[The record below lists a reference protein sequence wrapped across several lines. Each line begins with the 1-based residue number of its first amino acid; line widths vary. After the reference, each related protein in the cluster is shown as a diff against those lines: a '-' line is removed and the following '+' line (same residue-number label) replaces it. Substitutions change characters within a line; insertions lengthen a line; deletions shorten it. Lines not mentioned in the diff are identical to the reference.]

1 MVKKIYLEHSQLNQ
15 LNDKLGK
22 FLDHDCY
29 DLVLT
34 EDTDVYEPLTPFQLA
49 LGEEHSERN
58 LLCKF
63 RKNVF
68 PKEMTDAAFKHLRS
82 GAMMSDNRGLAA
94 GAERDTAF
102 QKLPDGEGS
111 RRWVTEREKAVLQY
125 LAQGSTRSIDDQ
137 DRLQEIYENTPDT
150 PLQGRGAGGNKE
162 NGDVRAGAIWIVG
175 KTKALDFDFDK
186 WYADVRIKDANERR
200 QAAHHI
206 LFDMIS
212 DTTYANGVRSGVGGF
227 MDRYPRIPF
236 CRETGWQSNNK
247 DKYEASLALFEAAN
261 EVFKREVP
269 IRWAGQA
276 EAMKQIGEDWRIGN
290 TVYTTLTIN
299 RDFRTAAHRDVGDL
313 CECYETPGVNIPKGF
328 SNLLVLDNG
337 KQYNGFY
344 LCFPEFRVAA
354 DIRAGDMIL
363 MNAHRIHSNSPAFDY
378 EKDFERMSVVM
389 YFRESMISCGSR
401 KYEECR
407 REFVYM
413 RRDSNEH
420 PDRPR
425 NEQGVLSD
433 SWNGVS
439 PGMWNTVEWANY
451 LGHNGFSEEANAVLN
466 SLRLEEKF

>member
-1 MVKKIYLEHSQLNQ
+1 MIKQIYLEHSQLNQ
-15 LNDKLGK
+15 MNHTLGK

-29 DLVLT
+29 DIVLT
-34 EDTDVYEPLTPFQLA
+34 EDTDVYEPLTPLQL
-49 LGEEHSERN
+49 LMGEEHSEKN

-68 PKEMTDAAFKHLRS
+68 PKEMTDAAYTHLRS

-125 LAQGSTRSIDDQ
+125 LAQGSPRSIDDRDMLQ
-137 DRLQEIYENTPDT
+137 DIYDRTPDT

-162 NGDVRAGAIWIVG
+162 RGDVRAGAIWIVN
-175 KTKALDFDFDK
+175 KTLDFDFNK
-186 WYADVRIKDANERR
+186 WYADVSIKDANERR
-200 QAAHHI
+200 QAAHHV

-269 IRWAGQA
+269 NRWAGQA
-276 EAMKQIGEDWRIGN
+276 AAMEQLGEDWRIGN
-290 TVYTTLTIN
+290 TVFTTLTIN

-313 CECYETPGVNIPKGF
+313 CESYETANNPRGF

-354 DIRAGDMIL
+354 DIRAGDLIM

-378 EKDFERMSVVM
+378 EEGFERMSVVM
-389 YFRESMISCGSR
+389 YFRDSMLSCGSR

-413 RRDSNEH
+413 RRDNKEH
-420 PDRPR
+420 PLWY
-425 NEQGVLSD
+425 E

-439 PGMWNTVEWANY
+439 PGMWDTEEWANY
-451 LGHNGFSEEANAVLN
+451 LGHNGFLVEANEVLN
-466 SLRLEEKF
+466 SLGLEQTF

>member
-15 LNDKLGK
+15 MNHTLGK

-49 LGEEHSERN
+49 LGEEHSEKN

-68 PKEMTDAAFKHLRS
+68 PKEMTDAAYTHLRS

-125 LAQGSTRSIDDQ
+125 LAQGSPRSIDDRDMLQ
-137 DRLQEIYENTPDT
+137 DIYDRTPDT
-150 PLQGRGAGGNKE
+150 PLQGRGAGGNKDR
-162 NGDVRAGAIWIVG
+162 GDVRAGAIWIVN
-175 KTKALDFDFDK
+175 KTLDFDFSK
-186 WYADVRIKDANERR
+186 WYADVSVKDANERR
-200 QAAHHI
+200 QAAHHV

-247 DKYEASLALFEAAN
+247 DKYEASIALFETAN

-269 IRWAGQA
+269 NRWAGQA
-276 EAMKQIGEDWRIGN
+276 AAMEQLGEDWRIGN

-313 CECYETPGVNIPKGF
+313 CESYETANNPRGF

-337 KQYNGFY
+337 KHYNGFY

-354 DIRAGDMIL
+354 DIRAGDMIM

-378 EKDFERMSVVM
+378 EEGFERMSVVM
-389 YFRESMISCGSR
+389 YFRESMLSCGSR

-413 RRDSNEH
+413 RRDNKEH
-420 PDRPR
+420 PLWH
-425 NEQGVLSD
+425 E

-439 PGMWNTVEWANY
+439 PGMWDTEEWANY
-451 LGHNGFSEEANAVLN
+451 LGHNGFLEQANEVLN
-466 SLRLEEKF
+466 SLGLEQTF

>member
-1 MVKKIYLEHSQLNQ
+1 MVKQIYLEHSQLNQ
-15 LNDKLGK
+15 MNHTLGK

-29 DLVLT
+29 DIVLT
-34 EDTDVYEPLTPFQLA
+34 EDTDVYEPLTPLQL
-49 LGEEHSERN
+49 LMGEEHSEKN

-68 PKEMTDAAFKHLRS
+68 PKEMIDAAYTHLRS

-125 LAQGSTRSIDDQ
+125 LAQGSPRSIDDRDMLQ
-137 DRLQEIYENTPDT
+137 DIYERTPDT

-162 NGDVRAGAIWIVG
+162 RGDVRAGAIWIVN
-175 KTKALDFDFDK
+175 KTLDFDFNK
-186 WYADVRIKDANERR
+186 WYADVSIKDANERR
-200 QAAHHI
+200 QAAHHV

-269 IRWAGQA
+269 NRWAGQA
-276 EAMKQIGEDWRIGN
+276 AAMEQLGEDWRIGN
-290 TVYTTLTIN
+290 TVFTTLTIN

-313 CECYETPGVNIPKGF
+313 CESYETANNPRGF

-354 DIRAGDMIL
+354 DIRAGDLIM

-378 EKDFERMSVVM
+378 EEGFERMSVVM
-389 YFRESMISCGSR
+389 YFRDSMLSCGSR

-413 RRDSNEH
+413 RRDNKEH
-420 PDRPR
+420 PLWH
-425 NEQGVLSD
+425 E

-439 PGMWNTVEWANY
+439 PGMWDTEEWANY
-451 LGHNGFSEEANAVLN
+451 LGHNGFLEQANEVLN
-466 SLRLEEKF
+466 SLGLEQTF

>member
-15 LNDKLGK
+15 MNHTLGK

-49 LGEEHSERN
+49 LGEEHSEKN

-68 PKEMTDAAFKHLRS
+68 PKEMTDAAYTHLRS

-125 LAQGSTRSIDDQ
+125 LAQGSPRSIDDRDMLQ
-137 DRLQEIYENTPDT
+137 DIYDRTPDT
-150 PLQGRGAGGNKE
+150 PLQGRGAGGNKDR
-162 NGDVRAGAIWIVG
+162 GDVRAGAIWIVN
-175 KTKALDFDFDK
+175 KTLDFDFSK
-186 WYADVRIKDANERR
+186 WYADVSVKDANERR
-200 QAAHHI
+200 QAAHHV

-247 DKYEASLALFEAAN
+247 DKYEASIALFETAN

-269 IRWAGQA
+269 NRWAGQA
-276 EAMKQIGEDWRIGN
+276 AAMEQLGEDWRIGN

-313 CECYETPGVNIPKGF
+313 CESYETANNPRGF

-337 KQYNGFY
+337 KHYNGFY

-354 DIRAGDMIL
+354 DIRAGDMIM

-378 EKDFERMSVVM
+378 EEGFERMSVVM
-389 YFRESMISCGSR
+389 YFRESMLSCGSR

-413 RRDSNEH
+413 RRDNKEH
-420 PDRPR
+420 PLWH
-425 NEQGVLSD
+425 E

-439 PGMWNTVEWANY
+439 PSMWDTEEWANY
-451 LGHNGFSEEANAVLN
+451 LGHNGFLEQANEVLN
-466 SLRLEEKF
+466 SLGLEQTF

>member
-1 MVKKIYLEHSQLNQ
+1 MVKQIYLEHSQLNQ
-15 LNDKLGK
+15 MNHTLGK

-34 EDTDVYEPLTPFQLA
+34 EDTDVYEPLTPLQL
-49 LGEEHSERN
+49 LMGEEHSEKN

-68 PKEMTDAAFKHLRS
+68 PKEMTDAAYTHLRS

-125 LAQGSTRSIDDQ
+125 LAQGSPRSIDDQ
-137 DRLQEIYENTPDT
+137 DMLQDIYDKTPDT
-150 PLQGRGAGGNKE
+150 PLQGRGAGGNKDR
-162 NGDVRAGAIWIVG
+162 GDVRAGAIWIVN
-175 KTKALDFDFDK
+175 KTLDFDFSK
-186 WYADVRIKDANERR
+186 WYADVSVKDANERR

-247 DKYEASLALFEAAN
+247 DKYEASISLFEAAN

-269 IRWAGQA
+269 NRWAGQA
-276 EAMKQIGEDWRIGN
+276 AAMEQLGEDWRIGN

-313 CECYETPGVNIPKGF
+313 CESYETSNNPRGF

-354 DIRAGDMIL
+354 DIRAGDMIM

-378 EKDFERMSVVM
+378 EEGFERMSVVM
-389 YFRESMISCGSR
+389 YFRDSMLNCGSR

-413 RRDSNEH
+413 RRDNKEH
-420 PDRPR
+420 KLWH
-425 NEQGVLSD
+425 E

-439 PGMWNTVEWANY
+439 PGMWDTEEWANY
-451 LGHNGFSEEANAVLN
+451 LGHNGFLAEANEVLN
-466 SLRLEEKF
+466 KLGLEQIF

>member
-1 MVKKIYLEHSQLNQ
+1 MVKTIYLEHSQLNQ
-15 LNDKLGK
+15 MNHTLGK

-49 LGEEHSERN
+49 LGEENSEKN

-63 RKNVF
+63 RKKVF
-68 PKEMTDAAFKHLRS
+68 PKEMTDAAYTHLRS

-94 GAERDTAF
+94 GVERDTAF

-125 LAQGSTRSIDDQ
+125 LAQGSPRSVDDR
-137 DRLQEIYENTPDT
+137 DRLQEIYDGTPNT

-162 NGDVRAGAIWIVG
+162 LGSVRAGAIWIVN
-175 KTKALDFDFDK
+175 KTVNFDFDK
-186 WYADVRIKDANERR
+186 WFADVSTKNASERR
-200 QAAHHI
+200 QAAHHV

-236 CRETGWQSNNK
+236 CRETGWSAGNK
-247 DKYEASLALFEAAN
+247 DKYEASIALFEAAN

-276 EAMKQIGEDWRIGN
+276 AAMEQLGEDWRIGN

-337 KQYNGFY
+337 KQYQGFY
-344 LCFPEFRVAA
+344 LCFPEFRVAV
-354 DIRAGDMIL
+354 DIRAGDMIM
-363 MNAHRIHSNSPAFDY
+363 MNAHRIHSNSPAFAY
-378 EKDFERMSVVM
+378 EEDFERMSVVM

-413 RRDSNEH
+413 RRDNKEH
-420 PDRPR
+420 PLWH
-425 NEQGVLSD
+425 E

-439 PGMWNTVEWANY
+439 PSMWDTEEWANY
-451 LGHNGFSEEANAVLN
+451 LGHNGFLAEANEVLN
-466 SLRLEEKF
+466 KMGLEQTF

>member
-1 MVKKIYLEHSQLNQ
+1 MVKQIYLEHSQLNQ
-15 LNDKLGK
+15 MNHTLGK

-29 DLVLT
+29 DIVLT
-34 EDTDVYEPLTPFQLA
+34 EDTDVYEPLTPLQL
-49 LGEEHSERN
+49 LMGEEHSEKN

-68 PKEMTDAAFKHLRS
+68 PKEMTDAAYTHLRS

-125 LAQGSTRSIDDQ
+125 LAQGSPRSIDDRDMLQ
-137 DRLQEIYENTPDT
+137 DIYDRTPDT

-162 NGDVRAGAIWIVG
+162 RGDVRAGAIWIVN
-175 KTKALDFDFDK
+175 KTLDFDFNK
-186 WYADVRIKDANERR
+186 WYADVSIKDANERR
-200 QAAHHI
+200 QAAHHV

-269 IRWAGQA
+269 NRWAGQA
-276 EAMKQIGEDWRIGN
+276 AAMEQLGEDWRIGN
-290 TVYTTLTIN
+290 TVFTTLTIN

-313 CECYETPGVNIPKGF
+313 CESYETANNPRGF

-354 DIRAGDMIL
+354 DIRAGDLIM

-378 EKDFERMSVVM
+378 EEGFERMSVVM
-389 YFRESMISCGSR
+389 YFRDSMLSCGSR

-413 RRDSNEH
+413 RRDNKEH
-420 PDRPR
+420 PLWY
-425 NEQGVLSD
+425 E

-439 PGMWNTVEWANY
+439 PGMWDTEEWANY
-451 LGHNGFSEEANAVLN
+451 LGHNGFLVEANEVLN
-466 SLRLEEKF
+466 SLGLEQTF

>member
-15 LNDKLGK
+15 MNHTLGK

-29 DLVLT
+29 DIVLT
-34 EDTDVYEPLTPFQLA
+34 EDTDVYEPLTPLQILM
-49 LGEEHSERN
+49 GEEHSEKN

-68 PKEMTDAAFKHLRS
+68 PKEMTDAAYTHLRS

-125 LAQGSTRSIDDQ
+125 LAQGSPLSIDGRDL
-137 DRLQEIYENTPDT
+137 LQEIYETTPDT

-162 NGDVRAGAIWIVG
+162 RGEVRAGAIWIVN
-175 KTKALDFDFDK
+175 KTLDFDFSK
-186 WYADVRIKDANERR
+186 WYADVSVKDANERR

-236 CRETGWQSNNK
+236 CRETGWQANNK
-247 DKYEASLALFEAAN
+247 DKYEASIALFEAAN
-261 EVFKREVP
+261 EIFKREVP

-276 EAMKQIGEDWRIGN
+276 EAMRQLGEDWRIGN

-313 CECYETPGVNIPKGF
+313 CESYETSNNPRGF

-354 DIRAGDMIL
+354 DIRAGDMIM

-378 EKDFERMSVVM
+378 EEGFERMSVVM
-389 YFRESMISCGSR
+389 YFRESMLNCGSR

-413 RRDSNEH
+413 RRDNKEH
-420 PDRPR
+420 PLWH
-425 NEQGVLSD
+425 E

-439 PGMWNTVEWANY
+439 PGMWDTEEWANY
-451 LGHNGFSEEANAVLN
+451 LGNNGFHEQANEILN
-466 SLRLEEKF
+466 SLGLEQTF

>member
-1 MVKKIYLEHSQLNQ
+1 
-15 LNDKLGK
+15 
-22 FLDHDCY
+22 
-29 DLVLT
+29 
-34 EDTDVYEPLTPFQLA
+34 LTPFQLA

-68 PKEMTDAAFKHLRS
+68 PKEMTDAAYTHLRS

-125 LAQGSTRSIDDQ
+125 LAQGSPRSIDDQ
-137 DRLQEIYENTPDT
+137 DMLQDIYDKTPDT
-150 PLQGRGAGGNKE
+150 PLQGRGAGGNKDR
-162 NGDVRAGAIWIVG
+162 GDVRAGAIWIVN
-175 KTKALDFDFDK
+175 KTLDFDFDK
-186 WYADVRIKDANERR
+186 WYADVSVKDANERR
-200 QAAHHI
+200 QAAHHV

-236 CRETGWQSNNK
+236 CRETGWQANHK
-247 DKYEASLALFEAAN
+247 DKYEASVALFEAAN

-269 IRWAGQA
+269 NRWAGQA
-276 EAMKQIGEDWRIGN
+276 EAMEKLGEDWRIGN
-290 TVYTTLTIN
+290 TVFTTLTIN

-313 CECYETPGVNIPKGF
+313 CESYETANNPRGF

-354 DIRAGDMIL
+354 DIRAGDLIM

-378 EKDFERMSVVM
+378 EEGFERMSVVM
-389 YFRESMISCGSR
+389 YFRESMLSCGSR

-413 RRDSNEH
+413 RRDNKEH
-420 PDRPR
+420 PSWH
-425 NEQGVLSD
+425 E

-439 PGMWNTVEWANY
+439 PSMWDTEEWANY
-451 LGHNGFSEEANAVLN
+451 LGHNGFLAEANEVLN
-466 SLRLEEKF
+466 KLGLEQTF

>member
-1 MVKKIYLEHSQLNQ
+1 MVKQIYLEHSQLNQ
-15 LNDKLGK
+15 MNHTLGK

-29 DLVLT
+29 DIVLT
-34 EDTDVYEPLTPFQLA
+34 EDTDVYEPLTPLQL
-49 LGEEHSERN
+49 LMGEEHSEKN

-68 PKEMTDAAFKHLRS
+68 PKEMTDAAYTHLRS

-125 LAQGSTRSIDDQ
+125 LAQGSPRSIDDRDMLQ
-137 DRLQEIYENTPDT
+137 DIYDRTPDT

-162 NGDVRAGAIWIVG
+162 RGDVRAGAIWIVN
-175 KTKALDFDFDK
+175 KTLDFDFDK
-186 WYADVRIKDANERR
+186 WYADVSIKEANERR
-200 QAAHHI
+200 QAAHHV

-269 IRWAGQA
+269 NRWAGQA
-276 EAMKQIGEDWRIGN
+276 AAMEQLGEDWRIGN
-290 TVYTTLTIN
+290 TVFTTLTIN

-313 CECYETPGVNIPKGF
+313 CESYETANNPRGF

-354 DIRAGDMIL
+354 DIRAGDLIM

-378 EKDFERMSVVM
+378 EEGFERMSVVM
-389 YFRESMISCGSR
+389 YFRDSMLSCGSR

-413 RRDSNEH
+413 RRDNKEH
-420 PDRPR
+420 PLWH
-425 NEQGVLSD
+425 E

-439 PGMWNTVEWANY
+439 PGMWDTEEWANY
-451 LGHNGFSEEANAVLN
+451 LGHNGFLVEANEVLN
-466 SLRLEEKF
+466 SLGLEQTF

>member
-1 MVKKIYLEHSQLNQ
+1 MVKQIYLEHSQLNQ
-15 LNDKLGK
+15 MNHTLGK

-29 DLVLT
+29 DIVLT
-34 EDTDVYEPLTPFQLA
+34 EDTDVYEPLTPLQL
-49 LGEEHSERN
+49 LMGEEHSEKN

-68 PKEMTDAAFKHLRS
+68 PKEMTDAAYTHLRS

-125 LAQGSTRSIDDQ
+125 LAQGSPRSIDDRDMLQ
-137 DRLQEIYENTPDT
+137 DIYDRTPDT

-162 NGDVRAGAIWIVG
+162 RGDVRAGAIWIVN
-175 KTKALDFDFDK
+175 KTLDFDFNK
-186 WYADVRIKDANERR
+186 WYADVSIKDANERR
-200 QAAHHI
+200 QAAHHV

-269 IRWAGQA
+269 NRWAGQA
-276 EAMKQIGEDWRIGN
+276 AAMEQLGEDWRIGN
-290 TVYTTLTIN
+290 TVFTTLTIN

-313 CECYETPGVNIPKGF
+313 CESYETANNPRGF

-354 DIRAGDMIL
+354 DIRAGDLIM

-378 EKDFERMSVVM
+378 EEGFERMSVVM
-389 YFRESMISCGSR
+389 YFRDSMLSCGSR

-413 RRDSNEH
+413 RRDNKEH
-420 PDRPR
+420 PLWH
-425 NEQGVLSD
+425 E

-439 PGMWNTVEWANY
+439 PGMWDTEEWANY
-451 LGHNGFSEEANAVLN
+451 LGHNGFLVEANEVLN
-466 SLRLEEKF
+466 SLGLEQTF

>member
-1 MVKKIYLEHSQLNQ
+1 MVKKIYLEHSLLNQ
-15 LNDKLGK
+15 MNHTLGK

-34 EDTDVYEPLTPFQLA
+34 EDADVYEPLTPLQILM
-49 LGEEHSERN
+49 GEEHSEKN

-68 PKEMTDAAFKHLRS
+68 PKEMTDAAYTHLRS

-94 GAERDTAF
+94 GVERDTAF

-125 LAQGSTRSIDDQ
+125 LAQGSPRSVDDRDMLQ
-137 DRLQEIYENTPDT
+137 DIYTNTPNT

-162 NGDVRAGAIWIVG
+162 LGAVRAGAIWIVN
-175 KTKALDFDFDK
+175 KTVDFDFDK
-186 WYADVRIKDANERR
+186 WVVGLFDKDASERR
-200 QAAHHI
+200 QAAHHV

-236 CRETGWQSNNK
+236 CRETGWSAGNK
-247 DKYEASLALFEAAN
+247 DKYQESIALFEAAN

-269 IRWAGQA
+269 NRWAGQA
-276 EAMKQIGEDWRIGN
+276 EAMEQLGEDWRIGN

-313 CECYETPGVNIPKGF
+313 CESYETANNPRGF

-337 KQYNGFY
+337 KHYNGFY
-344 LCFPEFRVAA
+344 LCFPEFGVAA
-354 DIRAGDMIL
+354 DIRAGDMIM

-378 EKDFERMSVVM
+378 EEGFERMSVVM
-389 YFRESMISCGSR
+389 YFRESMLSCGSR

-407 REFVYM
+407 REYVYM
-413 RRDSNEH
+413 RRDSKEH

-439 PGMWNTVEWANY
+439 PSMWDTEEWANY

-466 SLRLEEKF
+466 SLRLTERF

>member
-1 MVKKIYLEHSQLNQ
+1 MVKKIYLEHSLLNQ
-15 LNDKLGK
+15 MNHTLGK

-34 EDTDVYEPLTPFQLA
+34 EDADVYEPLTPLQILM
-49 LGEEHSERN
+49 GEEHSEKN

-68 PKEMTDAAFKHLRS
+68 PKEMTDAAYTHLRS

-94 GAERDTAF
+94 GVERDTAF

-125 LAQGSTRSIDDQ
+125 LAQGSPRSIDDR
-137 DRLQEIYENTPDT
+137 DMLRDIYNNTPNT

-162 NGDVRAGAIWIVG
+162 LGSVRAGAIWIVN
-175 KTKALDFDFDK
+175 KTVDFDFDK
-186 WYADVRIKDANERR
+186 WVVGLFNKDASERR
-200 QAAHHI
+200 QAAHHV

-236 CRETGWQSNNK
+236 CRETGWSAGNK
-247 DKYEASLALFEAAN
+247 DKYQESIALFEAAN

-269 IRWAGQA
+269 NRWAGQA
-276 EAMKQIGEDWRIGN
+276 EAMEQLGEDWRIGN

-313 CECYETPGVNIPKGF
+313 CESYETANNPRGF

-337 KQYNGFY
+337 KHYNGFY
-344 LCFPEFRVAA
+344 LCFPEFGVAA
-354 DIRAGDMIL
+354 DIRAGDMIM

-378 EKDFERMSVVM
+378 EEGFERMSVVM
-389 YFRESMISCGSR
+389 YFRESMLSCGSR

-407 REFVYM
+407 REYVYM
-413 RRDSNEH
+413 RRDSKEH
-420 PDRPR
+420 PDRPK

-439 PGMWNTVEWANY
+439 PSMWDTEEWANY

-466 SLRLEEKF
+466 SLRLTERF